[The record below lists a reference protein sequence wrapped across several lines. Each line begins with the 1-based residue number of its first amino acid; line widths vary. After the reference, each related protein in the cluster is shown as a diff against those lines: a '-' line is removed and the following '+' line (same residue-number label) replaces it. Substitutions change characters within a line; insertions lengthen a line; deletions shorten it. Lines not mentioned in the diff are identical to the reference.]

1 MVYAQALDIDT
12 RPSPRVATRKP
23 IPPATLD
30 ELLVPNRRYR
40 YFENWQAHPFRGDAE
55 GFEVVNAWW
64 LAEAAF
70 LAYADAD
77 FIGRTL
83 ESAGLTAAGFEFR
96 LFTGGGTQCF
106 VVHNAEAAV
115 AVFRGTQHDE
125 FWASIVDIAT
135 DAKFL
140 LVPDG
145 AGGHLHRGFLQGVER
160 VWAEL
165 GEHLRALTAGGRA
178 LWFTGHSLGAALAT
192 LACERAAR
200 ELGLHVRGL
209 YTFGS
214 PRVGDERF
222 RRRLAAL
229 GLEGRTFRVVN
240 DSDVVARVP
249 PEVLYRHVGRLKFI
263 DAQGALHHLDDEP
276 HVPLGERLTGRVRR
290 LFSAAP
296 FVASSLGRL
305 KVPVPKSLADHAPV
319 YYTAHL
325 WNSFNP

>member
-12 RPSPRVATRKP
+12 RPAAAAAMRKA
-23 IPPATLD
+23 IPPKTL
-30 ELLVPNRRYR
+30 ENLLVPNRRYR
-40 YFENWQAHPFRGDAE
+40 YFENWRSHPFRGDAD
-55 GFEVVNAWW
+55 GFEIVNAWW
-64 LAEAAF
+64 LCEAAF
-70 LAYADAD
+70 LAYAGEE
-77 FIGRTL
+77 FIAAAL
-83 ESAGLTAAGFEFR
+83 ESSGLKAAGFEFR

-106 VVHNAEAAV
+106 VVHNDAAVV
-115 AVFRGTQHDE
+115 AVFRGTQHDD
-125 FWASIVDIAT
+125 FWASVVDIAT

-145 AGGHLHRGFLQGVER
+145 AGAHLHRGFLQGVER

-165 GEHLRALTAGGRA
+165 GAHLRELTAGGRT

-200 ELGLHVRGL
+200 ELGLSVRGL

-240 DSDVVARVP
+240 NSDVVARVP
-249 PEVLYRHVGRLKFI
+249 PEVLYRHVGQLKFI
-263 DAQGALHHLDDEP
+263 DEGGALHHLDHEP
-276 HVPLGERLTGRVRR
+276 HVPLAERLTGRVREV
-290 LFSAAP
+290 FSAAP
-296 FVASSLGRL
+296 FIASSLAQL
-305 KVPVPKSLADHAPV
+305 KLPVPRPLADHAPV
-319 YYTAHL
+319 YYAAHL